1 MCTRRSLRIYKICV
15 QESQNLHHKTC
26 LQCTQYMC
34 ARHVDKTHVAQ
45 ETTPLNDKTCWQD
58 ICSQEATTLND
69 KTCWQETCS
78 QETTHVSQETTPQ
91 NDKTCWQ
98 DMCSQE
104 TTPLND
110 KTCWQDMCSQETTP
124 HNDKTCWQDTVAQD
138 MLTRDEKGVSC
149 HHFRVYCHHFSSL
162 GGVDLGLYSLAM
174 VSCRGLLSHRCLV
187 DMSCEQVLCAK
198 RRVCSQDMST
208 REGGLL
214 LTSLVNTVGLPML
227 SLVIANTSPSSH
239 KPVDFGRA
247 MSMHAL

>member
-15 QESQNLHHKTC
+15 QESQNLHRKTC

-58 ICSQEATTLND
+58 M
-69 KTCWQETCS
+69 CS

-98 DMCSQE
+98 DICSQE
-104 TTPLND
+104 TTPL
-110 KTCWQDMCSQETTP
+110 
-124 HNDKTCWQDTVAQD
+124 NDKTCWQDTVAQD

-214 LTSLVNTVGLPML
+214 LTSLVNTVGLPMWRQHRNNRL
-227 SLVIANTSPSSH
+227 TSPT
-239 KPVDFGRA
+239 
-247 MSMHAL
+247 